1 MVDLNPGLWTRCPCP
16 QHRSSCSGASAPL
29 PTGWEPQQS
38 GNGHA
43 RGGSGCASHVPR
55 VSGCTRLEDAST
67 RVESQKGLSSR
78 TAGTEGLSRFL
89 RQLGWP
95 WAGVCGCFRNPVP
108 PAKAAKE
115 KKTKEEKHSTQ
126 IYVSQVRRKELGSAA
141 RQADAPC
148 ADTRGRRC
156 PRAALDS
163 RGKGATRGPWSV
175 WTVLG
180 TSFIILCGHL
190 TG

>member
-1 MVDLNPGLWTRCPCP
+1 MPTASAVLALEPLHPCP
-16 QHRSSCSGASAPL
+16 PDGNPSRVGMGTPEAGVGVPHTCHVFQVVRGWRTPAHVWRVRKASAAGLRAPR
-29 PTGWEPQQS
+29 GSAASS
-38 GNGHA
+38 GNLDGPG
-43 RGGSGCASHVPR
+43 RGCVAASGTQC
-55 VSGCTRLEDAST
+55 L
-67 RVESQKGLSSR
+67 QQ
-78 TAGTEGLSRFL
+78 
-89 RQLGWP
+89 RQP
-95 WAGVCGCFRNPVP
+95 KR
-108 PAKAAKE
+108 
-115 KKTKEEKHSTQ
+115 KTKEEKHSTQ

-148 ADTRGRRC
+148 ADTHGRRC
-156 PRAALDS
+156 PGAALDS